1 MSDDKNDA
9 PRGRIATAL
18 HYATQVKRP
27 MTLFAYTVI
36 FGFLLMATF
45 FVALPDDMT
54 IGAGIAVCTPAIPMV
69 AAIVCT
75 YLWARSVIKI
85 KPDYFDDDRPK

>member
-1 MSDDKNDA
+1 MSKGKNDT
-9 PRGRIATAL
+9 PRGKIATAL

-36 FGFLLMATF
+36 FGFMTMGAF
-45 FVALPDDMT
+45 FAMLPDTMT
-54 IGAGIAVCTPAIPMV
+54 TGAGIAVCAPAIPMI

-75 YLWARSVIKI
+75 YKWAREVIKV